1 MPKNHS
7 SVREQNIHTVL
18 SQIINYPE
26 ISRAE
31 ISKKANLNKATVSEI
46 VRNLIDE
53 QYVLETG
60 RGASSDVGGRK
71 PILLKINKK
80 AGVSVS
86 FDVRYDQISYMISYL
101 NGETIDSKS
110 IEMTIDSTNVI
121 SVIKNLVLNFQE
133 SINDNPFGIIGISIA
148 VHGITSDNKIVFTPY
163 YDLFQID
170 LANELENKLDIP
182 VYLEN
187 EANLSALAEAT
198 LDTDHNNLIT
208 CSIHTGVGAGIII
221 DQQLYRGYQGRSG
234 EIGHTTLYPDG
245 IHCPCGNEGCLE
257 QYCSQTSLLTFYQ
270 EAHQNTQLTLNDLIN
285 DFQNQ
290 DAIATKVVEEFA
302 KNLSIG
308 MVNLMGTYSPE
319 IIYINSYISRKL
331 PIIID
336 SVQEH
341 LNETIYTNIPIKNSE
356 VAGNASLF
364 GATVMN
370 IQNFYEINSLHLSL
384 S

>member
-1 MPKNHS
+1 MANNHS

-86 FDVRYDQISYMISYL
+86 FDVRYDQISYMTSYL
-101 NGETIDSKS
+101 NGETIDINS
-110 IEMTIDSTNVI
+110 IEMNIDSSNII
-121 SVIKNLVLNFQE
+121 SVIKNLVLSFKE
-133 SINDNPFGIIGISIA
+133 SITDIPFGLIGITIS
-148 VHGITSDNKIVFTPY
+148 VHGIISDNKIVFTPY

-170 LANELENKLDIP
+170 LANELENELNIP

-187 EANLSALAEAT
+187 EANLAALAEAT

-221 DQQLYRGYQGRSG
+221 DQQLYRGYEGRSG

-245 IHCPCGNEGCLE
+245 IQCPCGNEGCLE
-257 QYCSQTSLLTFYQ
+257 QYCSQTALLSFYQ
-270 EAHQNTQLTLNDLIN
+270 EAHQNNQLTLNDLIN
-285 DFQNQ
+285 DFQKE
-290 DAIATKVVEEFA
+290 DVTAIKLVEKFA
-302 KNLSIG
+302 KNLSMG
-308 MVNLMGTYSPE
+308 MVNLMGTYGPE
-319 IIYINSYISRKL
+319 IIYINSYMSREL

-336 SVQEH
+336 RVQEH
-341 LNETIYTNIPIKNSE
+341 LSETLYTNIPIKNSE

-370 IQNFYEINSLHLSL
+370 IQNFFEVNSLHLSL
-384 S
+384 A

>member
-1 MPKNHS
+1 MPNNHT

-80 AGVSVS
+80 AGISVS
-86 FDVRYDQISYMISYL
+86 FDVRYDQISYMTSYL
-101 NGETIDSKS
+101 NGETIDINS
-110 IEMTIDSTNVI
+110 IEMSIDSSNII
-121 SVIKNLVLNFQE
+121 SVIKNLVLSFQE
-133 SINDNPFGIIGISIA
+133 SITDIPFGLIGITIA
-148 VHGITSDNKIVFTPY
+148 VHGIISDNKIVFTPY

-170 LANELENKLDIP
+170 LASELENELDIP

-187 EANLSALAEAT
+187 EANLAALAEAT
-198 LDTDHNNLIT
+198 LDTTHHNLIT

-221 DQQLYRGYQGRSG
+221 DQQLYRGHQGRSG

-245 IHCPCGNEGCLE
+245 IQCPCGNEGCLE
-257 QYCSQTSLLTFYQ
+257 QYCSQTALLSFYQ
-270 EAHQNTQLTLNDLIN
+270 EAYQNNQLTLDDLIN
-285 DFQNQ
+285 DFQKE
-290 DAIATKVVEEFA
+290 DITAIKIIEKFA
-302 KNLSIG
+302 KNLSMG
-308 MVNLMGTYSPE
+308 MVNLMGTYGPE
-319 IIYINSYISRKL
+319 IIYINSHISREL

-336 SVQEH
+336 WVREH
-341 LNETIYTNIPIKNSE
+341 LSETLYTDIPIKNSE

-370 IQNFYEINSLHLSL
+370 IQNFLEVNSLHLSL
-384 S
+384 A